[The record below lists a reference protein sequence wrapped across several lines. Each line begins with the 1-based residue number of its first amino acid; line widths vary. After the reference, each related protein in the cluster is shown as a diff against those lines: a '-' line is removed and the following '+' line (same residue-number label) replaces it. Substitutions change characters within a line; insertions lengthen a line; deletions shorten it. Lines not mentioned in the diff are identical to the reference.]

1 MAVEIVKVTTKKQL
15 KRFIRFNYEL
25 YKGNPYFV
33 PELFEDTMGTLRKDR
48 NAAFEFCDADYFLAY
63 RNGKIVGRI
72 AAIINNRANEKWGL
86 KAARFGWVD
95 FIDDN
100 EVVDALFATAE
111 AWARERG
118 MNEIQGPLGFTDLDP
133 EGMLIDG
140 FDRLGTMATIYNHPY
155 YPKHLERLG
164 YVKDADWVEFLFTVP
179 DKKWEKA
186 ERVAAIVERKFELRV
201 VKAKSLKEIAKRY
214 GKAIFELC
222 NESYAELYG
231 YSPLTPKQIEQF
243 IKMYLPFADKRLL
256 SLVVDKD
263 DNLVALGVSI
273 FSLADAL
280 RKAKGRLF
288 PFGWW
293 HLLKALFIKQ
303 PKRLDFLLAAVKP
316 EYQSKGAFALV
327 FNELIGHYIDMGIVD
342 IESNPELEDNK
353 KMQTLWADFD
363 KEQHKRRRA
372 FKKELGSASFDDTS
386 SED

>member
-1 MAVEIVKVTTKKQL
+1 MAVEIVKVTTNRQL
-15 KRFIRFNYEL
+15 KRFVRFNYEL
-25 YKGNPYFV
+25 YKDSPYAV
-33 PELFEDTMGTLRKDR
+33 PELLEDAMGTLRKDR

-72 AAIINNRANEKWGL
+72 AAIINPRANEKWGVR
-86 KAARFGWVD
+86 AARFGWVD

-100 EVVDALFATAE
+100 EVVDALFSTAE

-118 MNEIQGPLGFTDLDP
+118 MTEIQGPLGFTDLDP
-133 EGMLIDG
+133 EGMLVEG

-164 YVKDADWVEFLFTVP
+164 YVKDVDWVEFLFKVP
-179 DKKWEKA
+179 GEKWPKA
-186 ERVAAIVERKFELRV
+186 ERVAAIVEKKFGLRI
-201 VKAKSLKEIAKRY
+201 VKAKSCPEIARRY
-214 GKAIFELC
+214 GKAIFDLC
-222 NESYAELYG
+222 NESYANLYG

-243 IKMYLPFADKRLL
+243 VKMYLPIADKRLL
-256 SLVVDKD
+256 CLVVDKD
-263 DNLVALGVSI
+263 DNLVALGISI
-273 FSLADAL
+273 FSLARAL

-293 HLLKALFIKQ
+293 HILKALFIKQ

-327 FNELIGHYIDMGIVD
+327 FNELIGHYIEMGIVD
-342 IESNPELEDNK
+342 IESNPELEHNK
-353 KMQTLWADFD
+353 DMQNLWADFE

-372 FKKELGSASFDDTS
+372 FKKELKCES
-386 SED
+386 

>member
-15 KRFIRFNYEL
+15 KQFIRFNYEL
-25 YKGNPYFV
+25 YNGNPYFV

-72 AAIINNRANEKWGL
+72 AAIINPRANEKWNC

-118 MNEIQGPLGFTDLDP
+118 MTEIQGPLGFTDFDP
-133 EGMLIDG
+133 EGMLIEG
-140 FDRLGTMATIYNHPY
+140 FDRMSTMATIYNYPY

-164 YVKDADWVEFLFTVP
+164 YVKDVDWVEFLFTVP

-186 ERVAAIVERKFELRV
+186 ERVAAIVERKFGLHV
-201 VKAKSLKEIAKRY
+201 VKAKSCSEIAKRY
-214 GKAIFELC
+214 GDAIFDLC
-222 NESYAELYG
+222 NESYSGLYG
-231 YSPLTPKQIEQF
+231 FSPLTPKQIKQF
-243 IKMYLPFADKRLL
+243 VKMYLPFADKRLL

-263 DNLVALGVSI
+263 DNLVALGISL
-273 FSLADAL
+273 FSLTDAL
-280 RKAKGRLF
+280 RKAKGRMF

-293 HLLKALFIKQ
+293 HMLKALFIKQ
-303 PKRLDFLLAAVKP
+303 PKQLDFLLAAVKP

-327 FNELIGHYIDMGIVD
+327 FNELIGHYIEMGIKH
-342 IESNPELEDNK
+342 IESNPELEHNK
-353 KMQTLWADFD
+353 DMQNLWADFE

-372 FKKELGSASFDDTS
+372 FKKELKS
-386 SED
+386 

>member
-15 KRFIRFNYEL
+15 KQFIRFNYEL
-25 YKGNPYFV
+25 YKDNPYFV

-72 AAIINNRANEKWGL
+72 AAIINPRANEKWGC

-100 EVVDALFATAE
+100 EVVDALFSTAE

-118 MNEIQGPLGFTDLDP
+118 MTEIQGPLGFTDFDP
-133 EGMLIDG
+133 EGMLIEG
-140 FDRLGTMATIYNHPY
+140 FDRMSTMATIYNYPY

-164 YVKDADWVEFLFTVP
+164 YAKDVDWVEYLFTVP

-186 ERVAAIVERKFELRV
+186 ERVAAIVERKFGLHV
-201 VKAKSLKEIAKRY
+201 VKAKSCSEIAKRY
-214 GKAIFELC
+214 GDAIFDLC
-222 NESYAELYG
+222 NESYSGLYG
-231 YSPLTPKQIEQF
+231 FSPLTPKQIKQF
-243 IKMYLPFADKRLL
+243 VKMYLPFADKRLL

-263 DNLVALGVSI
+263 DNLVALGISV
-273 FSLADAL
+273 FSLTDAL
-280 RKAKGRLF
+280 RKAKGRMF
-288 PFGWW
+288 PLGWW
-293 HLLKALFIKQ
+293 YMLKALFIKQ
-303 PKRLDFLLAAVKP
+303 PKQLDFLLAAVKP

-327 FNELIGHYIDMGIVD
+327 FNELIGHYIEMGIKN
-342 IESNPELEDNK
+342 IESNPELEHNK
-353 KMQTLWADFD
+353 DMQNLWADFE

-372 FKKELGSASFDDTS
+372 FKKELKS
-386 SED
+386 